1 MNTQNQQDMDSV
13 SQQSSGDSR
22 TRSKAGQPAP
32 RKLVRLVWI
41 LITVLEALLGF
52 RFLLKL
58 FGANPQSPFADF
70 VYSVSA
76 VLVSPFRNLV
86 VNPSVGRGVFEFTTL
101 IALLVTIFLGWLLIQ
116 LLVLLFRR

>member
-1 MNTQNQQDMDSV
+1 MNTQNQQDKDRI
-13 SQQSSGDSR
+13 SQQTPEDSR
-22 TRSKAGQPAP
+22 PLSEAGQPSP

-70 VYSVSA
+70 VYSASA
-76 VLVSPFRNLV
+76 LLVSPFRNLV

-101 IALLVTIFLGWLLIQ
+101 IALLVYIFLGWLLVQ
-116 LLVLLFRR
+116 VLVLLFRR